1 MSVLISRKFRRKCC
15 FFSRA
20 TSLSRRKCGFRRSQ
34 FWDPGWPHGRFL
46 KDFLGVLES
55 TDSRW
60 ANPIEFTGGKPWEV
74 FPIIPQTLAIFSV
87 YLVIENGGILN
98 WFLHEIKIQIFQIK
112 TVIFKN
118 ILTHGHWLKSVI
130 KVARFW
136 GVAPISDG
144 HARQIFRQCV
154 EQLVQRVTLMDN
166 VIVILDTQEPH
177 VINVIHP
184 TIVRVVFVKVR
195 NSTILITFCN
205 WL

>member
-1 MSVLISRKFRRKCC
+1 MFDTFDKLVSNWTVFDMEFVKKGSQANDVLGEMKNWSQIKTWKMKRIFCFRSRNFPTQVLL
-15 FFSRA
+15 FFARNLSRA
-20 TSLSRRKCGFRRSQ
+20 EKSRFRRSQ
-34 FWDPGWPHGRFL
+34 SWDPGWPHGRFL

-60 ANPIEFTGGKPWEV
+60 ANPIDPAGGKPWEV
-74 FPIIPQTLAIFSV
+74 SPIMPQTLAIFSL

-136 GVAPISDG
+136 EVAPINDVR
-144 HARQIFRQCV
+144 ARQFFRQC
-154 EQLVQRVTLMDN
+154 EL
-166 VIVILDTQEPH
+166 QED
-177 VINVIHP
+177 
-184 TIVRVVFVKVR
+184 
-195 NSTILITFCN
+195 
-205 WL
+205 